1 MLHWVAGLV
10 SSSLK
15 SFPVDSILYNCD
27 LDIPEGAATA
37 ETVIIKDAFVKII
50 YCQVCYVSCLI
61 YTVYKCERISVLV
74 QR

>member
-1 MLHWVAGLV
+1 MAGLV

-27 LDIPEGAATA
+27 LDIPEGAART

-61 YTVYKCERISVLV
+61 YCTVYKCERISVLV